1 MRSCWMGAASLTVVF
16 ILELVTS
23 QQLSIWQGDPDPISL
38 ERGNESRTPVPTAD
52 SDDTSFGYTGSRLRQ
67 EDFPPRIAEH
77 PSDLIV
83 SKGEPATLNCK
94 AEGRPSPTIEWY
106 KDGERVE
113 TDRDD
118 SRSHR
123 MLLPSG
129 SLFFLRIVHGRRS
142 KPDEGSYVCV
152 ARNYL
157 GEAVSH
163 NASLEVAILR
173 DDFRQNPSDVMVAA
187 GEPAVMECQPPRGHP
202 EPTISWKKDGV
213 RLDDR
218 DERITIRGGKL
229 MITNTRKS
237 DAGKYVCVGTNMV
250 GERDSE
256 VAELTVL
263 ERPSFVK
270 KPNSQVLLVDETVE
284 FKCEAR
290 GDPMPSV
297 HWRKEDGVL
306 PKFRSEILGGN
317 TLVIQHVTAA
327 DVGTYSCVAENM
339 VGKAETSV
347 TLTKDIGSTPPQ
359 FMVKPRDQMVAV
371 GRTVTFMCEATGNP
385 QPAIFWQREGSQNL
399 LFSYQPPEPSSRF
412 SVSQVGDLTITN
424 VQRSDV
430 GYYSCQ
436 ALNVAGSVII
446 KAFLEVT
453 DVISDRPPPVIRQ
466 GPINQTVAVDSTV
479 ALGCLASGS
488 PPPTILW
495 RKDGI
500 LVSTHDS
507 RVKLQDTGTLQIRYT
522 KLGDSGIYTC
532 IASTPSGEASWSAR
546 VEVQEF
552 GVPVPAPRLPDSN
565 LIPGTPSKPE
575 VTDVS
580 KNGVTL
586 MWEPNMKVGATPT
599 SYVIEAFSHAA
610 GSSWKTVAQRVK
622 TENYSVKNL
631 RSNAVYLFLIRAV
644 NAYGISDPSPISDP
658 VKTKDMP
665 PTGQGVDHRQVQRE
679 LGEVVVHLHNP
690 IILSSSSIQIHWT
703 VDQLSQYVQGYKILY
718 RPSSAGSR
726 ANPDWSTFE
735 VRSAS
740 DRSAVV
746 SNLRKGLAYD
756 VKVRPFFNEF
766 QGADSDVKFAKTLEE
781 APSVPPQGVTV
792 MRNSGNGTG
801 ITVSWRPPPEDSL
814 NGDLQEYK
822 VWCVANESRFHINRT
837 VAAPTLSVT
846 IPTLAPGIRYRIEV
860 AASNSAG
867 DGARSQPH
875 YIQLDS
881 SGRLTPENSEEQV
894 SLSQQISEVVKQ
906 PAFIAGIGAACWIIL
921 MVFSIW
927 LYRHRKKRHGLTTS
941 YAGMRKVAYQRG
953 GETVS
958 SGARPGLLNIGDSN
972 QPWLADTWPHTGAEH
987 NDCGINCCTSAP
999 ANSDSNLTTYSRPA
1013 DCIANYNN
1021 QLENKQTNLLL
1032 PETAVYGDMD
1042 LSNKVNEMKTF
1053 NSPNLKEGRCL
1064 NQTAQPTPY
1073 ATTQLIQ
1080 TTLGNNMN
1088 SSGMELND
1096 KHWKQALQTK
1106 QEIAPLQYNI
1116 MEQNKLNKDYRLVE
1130 PSSIPTIPYNQ
1141 SSDHGTGGSYNS
1153 SDRGSNTSGSQG
1165 HKKSGRTPKL
1175 PKQGGMNWAD
1185 LLPPP
1190 PTHPPPS
1197 TSNPEEYGLATED
1210 SYSRDGLCPM
1220 PPARMYLQ
1228 QDELEEE
1235 EEDERGPTPPIRGAA
1250 SSPAAVSYSHQST
1263 ATLTPSPQ
1271 EELLPTLHD
1280 SQENLALIPTASDR
1294 RRHPISPPPPPRP
1307 ISPTHTYGY
1316 ISGPLVSDME
1326 TDAPE
1331 EEEEEE
1337 EEELEVAK
1345 VHTRRLLLHGLEQTP
1360 SSSMGDLESS
1370 VTGSMINGWGSASE
1384 EDGNSSSGRSSAV
1397 SSSDGSFFTD
1407 ADFAHAVA
1415 AAAEYAGLK
1424 VARHHAQDTAAGRRL
1439 LPPSHGPRPT
1449 SPFSTDSNASAA
1461 VVQRARPGRRQKQQ
1475 LGPVRR
1481 EIFAEG
1487 QFRAPNVAER
1497 GGVGTSGTSSVVI
1510 GVGPKGT
1517 IGVEEGVDK
1526 GAISAEGGEENASS
1540 GVVPPVYVWPQTRST
1555 RGLGKTVQCGMDRV
1569 KVLNK
1574 DLPDSIQSLI
1584 PVSSVLP
1591 ATILPGDV
1599 RVLLVNLLSHLL
1611 RLNHSCESSESSPMP
1626 AHPFLN
1632 KEPKLFPVLQARPH
1646 RGHINLKSPS
1656 ISQCKSPTTR
1666 TLPTL
1671 FPFPSEPRVQPLCQR
1686 PILHDLSPHNAV
1698 TAPVIRTRDRI
1709 PCCLINPM
1717 NLLCTDSKANNT
1729 SFLKPREHS
1738 WSSSPVCVGVEDVL
1752 PYSRP
1757 TFPSAQ
1763 NPREPSSSSSVSSRG
1778 SGGRRR
1784 GEQVVPGNVTGPSRR
1799 LASEAGLLEMG
1810 MHECDEEEFEE
1821 TES

>member
-1 MRSCWMGAASLTVVF
+1 MMLG
-16 ILELVTS
+16 
-23 QQLSIWQGDPDPISL
+23 LS
-38 ERGNESRTPVPTAD
+38 T
-52 SDDTSFGYTGSRLRQ
+52 FGTICRKPLITGSRLRQ
-67 EDFPPRIAEH
+67 EDSPPRIAEH

-113 TDRDD
+113 TDKDD
-118 SRSHR
+118 PRSHR

-202 EPTISWKKDGV
+202 EPTISWKKDSA
-213 RLDDR
+213 RLDDK

-250 GERDSE
+250 GERESE

-270 KPNSQVLLVDETVE
+270 KPSSLVLLAEENVE

-290 GDPMPSV
+290 GDPTPNV
-297 HWRKEDGVL
+297 HWKKEDGLL
-306 PKFRSEILGGN
+306 PKIRSEIQGGN
-317 TLVIQHVTAA
+317 TLVIRRVTAA
-327 DVGTYSCVAENM
+327 DVGTYTCVAENM
-339 VGKAETSV
+339 VGKAEVSV
-347 TLTKDIGSTPPQ
+347 MLTVHAPPQ
-359 FMVKPRDQMVAV
+359 FAVKPRDQVVAV
-371 GRTVTFMCEATGNP
+371 GRTVTFMCEASGNP

-424 VQRSDV
+424 AQRSDV

-436 ALNVAGSVII
+436 ALNVAGSVIT

-479 ALGCLASGS
+479 TLGCLVSGS
-488 PPPTILW
+488 PHPTVLW

-507 RVKLQDTGTLQIRYT
+507 RIKQQETGSLQIRYT
-522 KLGDSGIYTC
+522 KLGDSGVYTC
-532 IASTPSGEASWSAR
+532 TASTPSGEASWSAHID
-546 VEVQEF
+546 VQEF
-552 GVPVPAPRLPDSN
+552 GGPVLPPRAPDPN
-565 LIPGTPSKPE
+565 LIPGVPSKPG

-586 MWEPNMKVGATPT
+586 IWQPNLNVGATPT
-599 SYVIEAFSHAA
+599 SYIIEAFSHAT
-610 GSSWKTVAQRVK
+610 GSSWQTVADRVK
-622 TENYSVKNL
+622 AETYSVKGL
-631 RSNAVYLFLIRAV
+631 RSNAIYLFLIRAV
-644 NAYGISDPSPISDP
+644 NAYGLSDPSPISDP
-658 VKTKDMP
+658 VKTQDVP
-665 PTGQGVDHRQVQRE
+665 PTGQGVNHRQVQRE
-679 LGEVVVHLHNP
+679 LGDVVVHLHNP
-690 IILSSSSIQIHWT
+690 IILSSSSIQVHWT
-703 VDQLSQYVQGYKILY
+703 VDEQSQYIQGYKILY
-718 RPSSAGSR
+718 RPSSPDNRPQS
-726 ANPDWSTFE
+726 DWSVFE
-735 VRSAS
+735 ARSAT

-746 SNLRKGLAYD
+746 PKLRKGVGYD
-756 VKVRPFFNEF
+756 IKVRPFFNEF
-766 QGADSDVKFAKTLEE
+766 QGADSDVKYAKTTEE
-781 APSVPPQGVTV
+781 APSAPPQSVTV
-792 MRNSGNGTG
+792 KLNDGNGTG
-801 ITVSWRPPPEDSL
+801 IMVAWQPPPEDSL

-822 VWCVANESRFHINRT
+822 IWCLGNESRYHINRT
-837 VAAPTLSVT
+837 VGVSALSVVISSLT
-846 IPTLAPGIRYRIEV
+846 PGVRYRVEV
-860 AASNSAG
+860 AASNGAG
-867 DGARSQPH
+867 HGAKSEAQ

-881 SGRLTPENSEEQV
+881 FGRLSPEQSEDQV
-894 SLSQQISEVVKQ
+894 SLAQQISDVVKQ

-927 LYRHRKKRHGLTTS
+927 LYRHRKKRNGLTSS

-953 GETVS
+953 GESVS

-972 QPWLADTWPHTGAEH
+972 QPWLADTWPNTGTNH
-987 NDCGINCCTSAP
+987 NDCSINCCTSAN

-1021 QLENKQTNLLL
+1021 QLENKQTNLML
-1032 PETAVYGDMD
+1032 PESAVYGDMD
-1042 LSNKVNEMKTF
+1042 LSNKINEMKTF

-1064 NQTAQPTPY
+1064 NQTTQPTPY

-1096 KHWKQALQTK
+1096 KHWKPSLQAK
-1106 QEIAPLQYNI
+1106 QEMSPIQYNI
-1116 MEQNKLNKDYRLVE
+1116 MEQNKLNKDYRLAE
-1130 PSSIPTIPYNQ
+1130 TSSIPTIPYNQ

-1165 HKKSGRTPKL
+1165 HKKSGRAPKM

-1190 PTHPPPS
+1190 PAHPPP
-1197 TSNPEEYGLATED
+1197 TTTNPEEYSLTAEESFD
-1210 SYSRDGLCPM
+1210 RDGLCPV

-1228 QDELEEE
+1228 QGELEEE

-1271 EELLPTLHD
+1271 EELVPMLQD
-1280 SQENLALIPTASDR
+1280 SQENLALIQAGGDR

-1307 ISPTHTYGY
+1307 VSPPHTYGY
-1316 ISGPLVSDME
+1316 ISGPLVSDMD

-1337 EEELEVAK
+1337 EAEVEVANM
-1345 VHTRRLLLHGLEQTP
+1345 HTRRLLLHGLEQTP
-1360 SSSMGDLESS
+1360 ASSVGDLESS

-1384 EDGNSSSGRSSAV
+1384 EDVNTSSGRSSAV

-1424 VARHHAQDTAAGRRL
+1424 IARHHMQEAAGGRRH
-1439 LPPSHGPRPT
+1439 LPSSQCPRPT

-1461 VVQRARPGRRQKQQ
+1461 MMQKTRPIKRQKHQAGQ
-1475 LGPVRR
+1475 LRR
-1481 EIFAEG
+1481 EIFTDEL
-1487 QFRAPNVAER
+1487 PPPP
-1497 GGVGTSGTSSVVI
+1497 I
-1510 GVGPKGT
+1510 PPP
-1517 IGVEEGVDK
+1517 
-1526 GAISAEGGEENASS
+1526 AI
-1540 GVVPPVYVWPQTRST
+1540 
-1555 RGLGKTVQCGMDRV
+1555 
-1569 KVLNK
+1569 
-1574 DLPDSIQSLI
+1574 
-1584 PVSSVLP
+1584 
-1591 ATILPGDV
+1591 
-1599 RVLLVNLLSHLL
+1599 
-1611 RLNHSCESSESSPMP
+1611 
-1626 AHPFLN
+1626 
-1632 KEPKLFPVLQARPH
+1632 
-1646 RGHINLKSPS
+1646 
-1656 ISQCKSPTTR
+1656 KSPTLQAKTHLEAWSPLVPRPHMVEQKAERAAERKNGGYRGREGMDSRHLPEGR
-1666 TLPTL
+1666 TNPAECRD
-1671 FPFPSEPRVQPLCQR
+1671 PSEWQNEIHGAKQR
-1686 PILHDLSPHNAV
+1686 LNKAGKRESSQAKTRLHPGA
-1698 TAPVIRTRDRI
+1698 
-1709 PCCLINPM
+1709 
-1717 NLLCTDSKANNT
+1717 
-1729 SFLKPREHS
+1729 
-1738 WSSSPVCVGVEDVL
+1738 EDIL

-1763 NPREPSSSSSVSSRG
+1763 KPREPSSSSSMSSRG

-1784 GEQVVPGNVTGPSRR
+1784 AEQIMPGSSTGAVRR
-1799 LASEAGLLEMG
+1799 NMAEAGLQEIG
-1810 MHECDEEEFEE
+1810 TYECEEEDFEE
-1821 TES
+1821 IES